1 MSTLVHYLKFRFAF
15 LPVLEGLVLFQAMV
29 LGYGI
34 RLINDSYLVPVLHGL
49 LFTAV
54 MLLIMTGFGLYEERQ
69 ARFRYTVQ
77 RVFSSYL
84 LTLTVLAVVFYAFPG
99 SQVGRGVFGIA
110 SVIALIGLLL
120 VRWFAYRAG
129 FINLPLRRF
138 LVLGGGEIADDVAR
152 LLDTRGRLGGRR
164 LAAQLPIAH
173 FRDSEGGDRAAAR
186 AFGARWTTSFEDT
199 AIDAAVADAAAILA
213 TARENAAARAAARA
227 AVEAPVM
234 TRPEEPSIESDDE
247 SAIDPASVTDASDLL
262 SFVRER
268 RITDIVV
275 AVRELRSNPVPIQA
289 LLACKLNGVRVTDL
303 ATFHEEEQGLI
314 KVDLLRASNLVYGS
328 GFDQGKLR
336 ALVKRSFDI
345 LVSIGILTLAAPMML
360 IVALAVFFESGR
372 PILFRQARVGENN
385 REFMMLKF
393 RSMRQDA
400 ESDGKAR
407 WAQKG
412 DSRVTQVGRFIR
424 ATRLDEL
431 PQLIN
436 VLRGDMS
443 FVGPRPERRYFV
455 EQLEQRIPFYDIRH
469 NVKPGVSGWAQ
480 VRLPY
485 GASIEDAEDKLE
497 YDLYYVKNHSLFLD
511 LLILIDTIQVVLL
524 GKGAR

>member
-1 MSTLVHYLKFRFAF
+1 MRTLVHYFKFRFAF

-34 RLINDSYLVPVLHGL
+34 RLIDDEYAAIVPVLHGL

-54 MLLIMTGFGLYEERQ
+54 MMLIMTGFGLYEERES
-69 ARFRYTVQ
+69 RFRYTVQ
-77 RVFSSYL
+77 RIFTSYL
-84 LTLTVLAVVFYAFPG
+84 LTLTVLAIVFYAFPG

-110 SVIALIGLLL
+110 SVLALIGLLL

-129 FINLPLRRF
+129 FISIPLRRYM
-138 LVLGGGEIADDVAR
+138 VLGSGEIADDVAG
-152 LLDTRGRLGGRR
+152 LLETPGRLGGRR
-164 LAAQLPIAH
+164 LAL
-173 FRDSEGGDRAAAR
+173 R
-186 AFGARWTTSFEDT
+186 
-199 AIDAAVADAAAILA
+199 
-213 TARENAAARAAARA
+213 
-227 AVEAPVM
+227 APV
-234 TRPEEPSIESDDE
+234 EQFAE
-247 SAIDPASVTDASDLL
+247 ASSVEGTDLL
-262 SFVRER
+262 SVVRAH

-275 AVRELRSNPVPIQA
+275 AVRELRSSPVPVDA
-289 LLACKLNGVRVTDL
+289 LLACKLNRVRIIDL
-303 ATFHEEEQGLI
+303 VTFHEAERGLI
-314 KVDLLRASNLVYGS
+314 KVDLLRASNLIYGS

-336 ALVKRSFDI
+336 ALVKRGFDI
-345 LVSIGILTLAAPMML
+345 VVAVSILLLAAPAMV
-360 IVALAVFFESGR
+360 IVALAVFLETGR
-372 PILFRQARVGENN
+372 PILFRQERVGEGN

-412 DSRVTQVGRFIR
+412 DSRVTRVGRFIR

-431 PQLIN
+431 PQLLN

-443 FVGPRPERRYFV
+443 FVGPRPERRFFV
-455 EQLEQRIPFYDIRH
+455 EQLEKRIPFYDIRH

-497 YDLYYVKNHSLFLD
+497 FDLYYVKNHSLFLD
-511 LLILIDTIQVVLL
+511 LMILLETVQVVLL
-524 GKGAR
+524 RKGSR